1 MRAKLELLN
10 KEGQQLHQLRRSQS
24 VEDVTAA
31 AGFRRNIAKR
41 IVLDVQ
47 HEMKKCCTQTKTF
60 SLTCLVR

>member
-1 MRAKLELLN
+1 LELLN

-31 AGFRRNIAKR
+31 AGSEEHCKR

-47 HEMKKCCTQTKTF
+47 HEMKNVARKQKRF
-60 SLTCLVR
+60 P